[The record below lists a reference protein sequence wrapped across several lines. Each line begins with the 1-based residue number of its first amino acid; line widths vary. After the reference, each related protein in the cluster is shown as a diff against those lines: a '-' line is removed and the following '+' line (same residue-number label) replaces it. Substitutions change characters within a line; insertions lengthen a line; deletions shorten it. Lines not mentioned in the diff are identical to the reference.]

1 MFASLLITFRETLE
15 AALIIGIVLAHL
27 NTLGKEQFNK
37 YVWAGLWAGIGTSV
51 LLALAFDRLFG
62 GFTGRTEEIFEGVF
76 MLLGALLITTLIMWM
91 MKRNHIGKELR
102 TKVDTHIAKKETFE
116 LFSVVFVAVLR
127 EGIEVVLFLS
137 ALTVTLEGGTML
149 GAMLGFPFAAILGY
163 LLYKKLIRLNI
174 KKFFTITGILLILF
188 AAGLVAHGVH
198 ELQEAH
204 IFPTIIE
211 HVWDINPLLNEKGT
225 FGSILK
231 GLFGYNGNP
240 SLLEV
245 LSYVLYMTGLTWYWK
260 KMS

>member
-27 NTLGKEQFNK
+27 KTIKKEQFSG
-37 YVWAGLWAGIGTSV
+37 YVWAGLWAGIGTSI
-51 LLALAFDRLFG
+51 LLALAFDRFFG

-91 MKRNHIGKELR
+91 MRRKHIGKELQ
-102 TKVDTHIAKKETFE
+102 TKVETHIQKKETFE
-116 LFSVVFVAVLR
+116 LFSLVFVAVLR

-137 ALTVTLEGGTML
+137 ALSITLESGTML
-149 GAMLGFPFAAILGY
+149 GALLGFPLAALLGY
-163 LLYKKLIRLNI
+163 LLYKRLIKLDI
-174 KKFFTITGILLILF
+174 KKFFNITGILLVFI

-204 IFPTIIE
+204 VLPIMIE
-211 HVWDINPLLNEKGT
+211 HVWDMNGIIDEKGT
-225 FGSILK
+225 IGSIK

-245 LSYVLYMTGLTWYWK
+245 VSYLFYLTAVGVYWK
-260 KMS
+260 KSN